1 MSTLKRDEENY
12 GPVTKLA
19 QIKAVEDE
27 KARIRQRQRDRE
39 HMKHQALAVGEAALA
54 LASMQ
59 VQSGSSS
66 PGNHT
71 SNSRRRANS
80 GNATAHTSA
89 RDNNNTKTRNEAT
102 SRGVKDEGRQDTP
115 PKEDVNPSTFHYQH
129 HIVSAYEREK
139 HSRHRNA
146 TDASPAV
153 SRAGR
158 STNSSNP
165 RHRVYNADEPV
176 RADRERDHPG
186 LFTAVKSWLTIQ
198 REKLHEIELE
208 RQVEEQRR
216 ILVLE
221 GRKRRAIE
229 AEKRRQAKEEQQR
242 WDQNCERD
250 DGPQQDQVK
259 PRNGG
264 NGAEGGY
271 EEEECDHGVDTS
283 TPDVTQSE
291 EQYEDYQPSNGA
303 IVSALC
309 GLSTPIYGLDDSEY
323 EGSSPDD
330 CEGNMISE
338 QSRSYED
345 EDSLLM
351 VGAPRCTPSGHGRSV
366 DVDLLPDEDI
376 IWHANSN
383 ELETQ
388 SGGSE
393 EEVGEDEES
402 KVDLT
407 GPFDS
412 VPVLT
417 NSESSILNVDQMK
430 CLLSS
435 GAMPQ
440 SLNFC
445 KWKRLY
451 SLARDGDSFKT
462 FLTKVE
468 GHERTVLVVKTSR
481 NELFGGYA
489 DTRWEGRHHRHQS
502 HEFYG
507 SAQACLFRFLG
518 GPGGVSGRDTT
529 AGVRVYKWTG
539 ANRYIQL
546 CDQSKRSI
554 AFGGGGN
561 EGEFGLC
568 IEDDFRRGTTGHCST
583 FENDPLCDAGYFD
596 IQDLEVW
603 GFTLAF

>member
-1 MSTLKRDEENY
+1 MSTLNRDEENY
-12 GPVTKLA
+12 GPVTRLA
-19 QIKAVEDE
+19 HIKADEDE

-54 LASMQ
+54 LASLQ
-59 VQSGSSS
+59 VQSGSFS
-66 PGNHT
+66 PSNHAT
-71 SNSRRRANS
+71 NSRRCGS
-80 GNATAHTSA
+80 GTAFTSA
-89 RDNNNTKTRNEAT
+89 RDNTKDNTRRGKGGGA

-115 PKEDVNPSTFHYQH
+115 PKEDVNPSTYHYQH

-139 HSRHRNA
+139 QSRHKNA
-146 TDASPAV
+146 TRALPA
-153 SRAGR
+153 
-158 STNSSNP
+158 TNSTNP
-165 RHRVYNADEPV
+165 RHLVYNADGPV
-176 RADRERDHPG
+176 SADEERDHPSV
-186 LFTAVKSWLTIQ
+186 FTAVKSWLAVQ

-216 ILVLE
+216 ILVEE

-229 AEKRRQAKEEQQR
+229 AEKRRQAKEEQQQ
-242 WDQNCERD
+242 WDRNCNRD
-250 DGPQQDQVK
+250 DDRQQDHVTL
-259 PRNGG
+259 PIGG
-264 NGAEGGY
+264 DGVEGGH
-271 EEEECDHGVDTS
+271 EEECDHGVDYS
-283 TPDVTQSE
+283 TPVATQSE
-291 EQYEDYQPSNGA
+291 KQYEDHQLSNGA

-323 EGSSPDD
+323 EGSAPDD
-330 CEGNMISE
+330 CEGNMTSDVASLK
-338 QSRSYED
+338 SRSYED
-345 EDSLLM
+345 EDSLLK
-351 VGAPRCTPSGHGRSV
+351 VGAPKCTLSGHGRSV

-376 IWHANSN
+376 IWLDNN
-383 ELETQ
+383 NILESQ
-388 SGGSE
+388 SRGME
-393 EEVGEDEES
+393 EAVGEDEES
-402 KVDLT
+402 KVDI
-407 GPFDS
+407 PDPCDS

-417 NSESSILNVDQMK
+417 HSESAILNVDQMK

-435 GAMPQ
+435 GGLPQ

-468 GHERTVLVVKTSR
+468 GHDRTVLVVKTSR
-481 NELFGGYA
+481 HELFGGYA
-489 DTRWEGRHHRHQS
+489 DTRWEARHQRHQS

-518 GPGGVSGRDTT
+518 GPGGVNGSDTS
-529 AGVRVYKWTG
+529 AGVRVYKWSG

-568 IEDDFRRGTTGHCST
+568 IEDDFRRGTTGHCTT
-583 FENDPLCDAGYFD
+583 FENDPLCEEGYFD

>member
-1 MSTLKRDEENY
+1 MSRLQRDEENY
-12 GPVTKLA
+12 GPVTRLA
-19 QIKAVEDE
+19 NIKAVEDE
-27 KARIRQRQRDRE
+27 KARVLQRQRERQ
-39 HMKHQALAVGEAALA
+39 HMKQQALAVGEAARA
-54 LASMQ
+54 LASLQ
-59 VQSGSSS
+59 VQSGSYS
-66 PGNHT
+66 PSKNT
-71 SNSRRRANS
+71 ANSRRS
-80 GNATAHTSA
+80 GNASA
-89 RDNNNTKTRNEAT
+89 RDRTKDNTRRDGRASLGAN
-102 SRGVKDEGRQDTP
+102 DEGRQDTP
-115 PKEDVNPSTFHYQH
+115 PKEDVNPATYHYQH

-139 HSRHRNA
+139 QSRHNNA
-146 TDASPAV
+146 TGALPAAA
-153 SRAGR
+153 RYAG
-158 STNSSNP
+158 NSSNP
-165 RHRVYNADEPV
+165 RHVVYKADGSDS
-176 RADRERDHPG
+176 ADQGRDHPSV
-186 LFTAVKSWLTIQ
+186 FTAVKSWLAVQ

-216 ILVLE
+216 ILVEE

-229 AEKRRQAKEEQQR
+229 AEKRRQAKEEQQQ
-242 WDQNCERD
+242 WDRNKRD
-250 DGPQQDQVK
+250 GDPQQDQAQLPIDGV
-259 PRNGG
+259 
-264 NGAEGGY
+264 EGGH
-271 EEEECDHGVDTS
+271 EEGCVHGVDNS
-283 TPDVTQSE
+283 TPVVTQSDK
-291 EQYEDYQPSNGA
+291 QYEDHQLSNGA

-309 GLSTPIYGLDDSEY
+309 GLSAPIYGLDDSEY
-323 EGSSPDD
+323 EGSDPDD
-330 CEGNMISE
+330 CVISDA
-338 QSRSYED
+338 SRSYED
-345 EDSLLM
+345 EDSLLK
-351 VGAPRCTPSGHGRSV
+351 VGAPKCTLSGQGRSV

-376 IWHANSN
+376 IWHANN
-383 ELETQ
+383 DCLEAQ
-388 SGGSE
+388 NGGRE
-393 EEVGEDEES
+393 EEFGEDEES
-402 KVDLT
+402 KIDIP

-412 VPVLT
+412 EPVLS
-417 NSESSILNVDQMK
+417 NSESAILNVDQMK

-435 GAMPQ
+435 GGMPQ

-468 GHERTVLVVKTSR
+468 GHDRTVLVVKTSR

-489 DTRWEGRHHRHQS
+489 DTRWEARHQRHQS

-518 GPGGVSGRDTT
+518 CPGDVNDRDTC
-529 AGVRVYKWTG
+529 AGVRVYKWSG

-546 CDQSKRSI
+546 CDHSKRSI

-583 FENDPLCDAGYFD
+583 FENDPLCDDGYFD